1 MSADLDA
8 LATPCL
14 LIDDGRLQR
23 NIARMQAKAAAN
35 DVRLRPHTKTHKSIA
50 IARRQAEQG
59 AEGITVATVGEAETF
74 AAAGFDDVCVAYPV
88 VGADKHAR
96 LLALM
101 DRARISFCVDTRA
114 GAEAAS
120 AFYGAHDRT
129 AEVLMEVDVGHGR
142 CGVPWDRGDEAIA
155 LAHHIAALPGL
166 RLTGILTHAGQAYH
180 GPRDGES
187 PEEAL
192 RRATEEERDR
202 MLQVAAQLHTAAVP
216 GVTPDDFTVSI
227 GSTPSMRYFENATR
241 EGFQITEIRPGN
253 YVFFDATQ
261 VGLAAATLDDCAL
274 TVLTTVVSRRED
286 ADGTRLY
293 LDAGKKVTT
302 TDTGACTTG
311 YGIVLRDPP
320 PARLWK
326 TPPSPGCPRNTGGC
340 EPRLTPHCTWATA
353 SSSSPTTRASRLT
366 RRTRCTASTATR
378 QLKLYRST
386 RDVRSVKHQPS
397 TGNRPHLGVRPP
409 RLIRS

>member
-23 NIARMQAKAAAN
+23 NIAQMQAKAAAN

-50 IARRQAEQG
+50 IARQQAEQG
-59 AEGITVATVGEAETF
+59 AGGITVATVGEAETF

-129 AEVLMEVDVGHGR
+129 AEVLIEIDVGHGR
-142 CGVPWDRGDEAIA
+142 CGVPWDREDEAIA

-216 GVTPDDFTVSI
+216 GVTPGDFTVSI
-227 GSTPSMRYFENATR
+227 GSTPSMRHFENATR

-311 YGIVLRDPP
+311 YGIVLRDPA
-320 PARLWK
+320 AR
-326 TPPSPGCPRNTGGC
+326 TPMEDTTITGMSEEHGWVRAPSDTPLQVGDRIQFVPNHACVTVNTQDAMHRVDGDAAV
-340 EPRLTPHCTWATA
+340 ETLSVDA
-353 SSSSPTTRASRLT
+353 
-366 RRTRCTASTATR
+366 RRTQRKASAV
-378 QLKLYRST
+378 
-386 RDVRSVKHQPS
+386 D
-397 TGNRPHLGVRPP
+397 G
-409 RLIRS
+409 